1 MSDLLKNAR
10 FISERVRESDVQREA
25 RARAIEEQLRTVSP
39 ALGAHL
45 AFIMAAASPRSIIE
59 VGTGVGVATLW
70 LHHGAP
76 NANITGLEA
85 EPERLAQ
92 ARASLIAAGAR
103 PTQLRFIAGD
113 PMQLLARMTEAA
125 YDAIVVDESLEHVAG
140 YLQHA
145 LRLARPGGTILV
157 LSALNGGRVAD
168 PARRDPVTSNL
179 RSLLRELERQPDLTV
194 SLLPVDGGVLQIAKR
209 R

>member
-10 FISERVRESDVQREA
+10 FIGERVQESEVQREA
-25 RARAIEEQLRTVSP
+25 RARAIEERLHAVSP

-45 AFIMAAASPRSIIE
+45 SFVMAAACPRSIIE

-70 LHHGAP
+70 LHRGAP
-76 NANITGLEA
+76 QANITALEA
-85 EPERLAQ
+85 EPERLAH
-92 ARASLIAAGAR
+92 ARASLVAAGAR
-103 PTQLRFIAGD
+103 PAQLRFIAGD
-113 PMQLLARMTEAA
+113 PMRLLERMTEAA

-168 PARRDPVTSNL
+168 PTRRDPVTANL
-179 RSLLRELERQPDLTV
+179 RSLLRELERQPDLAV
-194 SLLPVDGGVLQIAKR
+194 SLLPIDGGVLQIAKR